1 MNTDRKKAFLRNLK
15 KITDPAL
22 KAEVE
27 QVYAVV
33 KAAKTMQEIP
43 HLRKVEG
50 CKKGISYRIRVG
62 KYRIGVTIEDGM
74 VTFKRFGHRD
84 NFYKSFP

>member
-27 QVYAVV
+27 QVYAAV
-33 KAAKTMQEIP
+33 KAAKTMQNFP
-43 HLRKVEG
+43 NL
-50 CKKGISYRIRVG
+50 KKLKGFKTSYRIRVG
-62 KYRIGVTIEDGM
+62 DYRIGVTIVDDL
-74 VTFKRFGHRD
+74 VTFYRFGPRD
-84 NFYKSFP
+84 NFYKQPFL